1 MLQAA
6 TSIQHALSVIGLV
19 GFVTILST
27 ALLWLARNLR
37 KPWRSSSWSQ
47 FQQDWRNYQQ
57 QFDMSVRT
65 RR

>member
-6 TSIQHALSVIGLV
+6 NSVEHALSVIGLL
-19 GFVTILST
+19 TIGLT
-27 ALLWLARNLR
+27 APLWMARKLR

-57 QFDMSVRT
+57 QFDMSVRIK
-65 RR
+65 R

>member
-19 GFVTILST
+19 TIVLST
-27 ALLWLARNLR
+27 PLWIIRSLR

-57 QFDMSVRT
+57 QFYMSVRSK
-65 RR
+65 R

>member
-6 TSIQHALSVIGLV
+6 ISTQHALSVVGLLA
-19 GFVTILST
+19 ILLT
-27 ALLWLARNLR
+27 APLWMTRKLR

-57 QFDMSVRT
+57 QFDMSVRSK
-65 RR
+65 R

>member
-6 TSIQHALSVIGLV
+6 INLQHALSVIGLV
-19 GFVTILST
+19 TILLT
-27 ALLWLARNLR
+27 APLWMARKLR

-57 QFDMSVRT
+57 QFDMSVRIK
-65 RR
+65 R

>member
-19 GFVTILST
+19 TILMT
-27 ALLWLARNLR
+27 APLWMALKLR

-57 QFDMSVRT
+57 QFDLSVRSK
-65 RR
+65 R